1 MPVSTEDTMVAAA
14 PADDSGDADQVE
26 TILRDVIAVLETDDD
41 VPGRDE
47 GGMLADMVVDGVR
60 CTFQRVHV
68 SAVDVLSPRER
79 EIARMVSQGYTN
91 KMIANVL
98 DISLWTV
105 STHLRRIFAK
115 LGVSTRAAMVA
126 LVVDR

>member
-1 MPVSTEDTMVAAA
+1 MVAAA

-91 KMIANVL
+91 NEVGRQLFISRHTVAFHLKKVFQKMNITSRVEL
-98 DISLWTV
+98 
-105 STHLRRIFAK
+105 
-115 LGVSTRAAMVA
+115 AAA
-126 LVVDR
+126 WK